1 MKKINFLIVDDE
13 NFARKQIS
21 EILKKIN
28 VSCNITEAATLVKA
42 KESLSH
48 TKFSIVFLDI
58 NLKGETGF
66 DLVPFIPKRT
76 KIVFITA
83 MESYAI
89 RAFEINAIDYILKPP
104 TLDRMKKTMD
114 LMADNSIEKI
124 PTESFTMTD
133 RIFIQ
138 ANNAIRFVNISDIS
152 FIQAKD
158 VYTQIFSLETKHLLV
173 RKSLTQWRKILPEN
187 DFIQIHRSTI
197 VNINKI
203 DRIETGNRG
212 TYILF
217 LKGTETPF
225 SVSRTYSNEIKNRLI
240 A

>member
-1 MKKINFLIVDDE
+1 
-13 NFARKQIS
+13 
-21 EILKKIN
+21 
-28 VSCNITEAATLVKA
+28 
-42 KESLSH
+42 
-48 TKFSIVFLDI
+48 
-58 NLKGETGF
+58 
-66 DLVPFIPKRT
+66 
-76 KIVFITA
+76 
-83 MESYAI
+83 
-89 RAFEINAIDYILKPP
+89 
-104 TLDRMKKTMD
+104 
-114 LMADNSIEKI
+114 MADNSIEKI